1 VEDWVGTT
9 RSEAVGWAVAV
20 LRLAV
25 TFFFVFPAAG
35 LVAAVDFGLGFLR
48 PAVFLG
54 GGYFR
59 LRGRLRNRLRRGF
72 KIWWW
77 YGGGLDNTPPSVD
90 VIPSLAQIRLLGFKS
105 SGVDRSGALSHT
117 LWRSLC
123 KGRLRLF
130 RLDTGTVTRCVVAPA
145 ATALMLL
152 PPG

>member
-1 VEDWVGTT
+1 MGTT
-9 RSEAVGWAVAV
+9 SLGVEGLAAAV
-20 LRLAV
+20 LTFAAA
-25 TFFFVFPAAG
+25 FFFVFPAAG

-90 VIPSLAQIRLLGFKS
+90 VIPSLAQIHLVGRGPCLLGFRS
-105 SGVDRSGALSHT
+105 SGVGVAEFFRTPSGAH
-117 LWRSLC
+117 
-123 KGRLRLF
+123 F
-130 RLDTGTVTRCVVAPA
+130 
-145 ATALMLL
+145 
-152 PPG
+152 